1 MVARYGIALYAIAAL
16 HPLSATTLVAQP
28 QAETTAAVLTASSQ
42 APVNTIAFAG
52 PNGRTITV
60 SQFGPIIGGIV
71 LDGPG
76 FADPRAAAP
85 AGPSRGPQA
94 PDQVDGPVGAVPE
107 PASWAMMIAGFG
119 LAGAAMRRRARRSF
133 AHF

>member
-1 MVARYGIALYAIAAL
+1 MVARYGIAIFAITAL
-16 HPLSATTLVAQP
+16 QPLSATTMVTEL
-28 QAETTAAVLTASSQ
+28 QAETTVSTLTTSSR

-52 PNGRTITV
+52 PNGRILNV
-60 SQFGPIIGGIV
+60 RQFGPIIGGLV

-76 FADPRAAAP
+76 FADPRAETL
-85 AGPSRGPQA
+85 AGPQNGPQA
-94 PDQVDGPVGAVPE
+94 PDQVDGPIGAVPE